1 MEGDSSGAPPA
12 DADGNQ
18 GREAVR
24 VGSKRGRVRLESNE
38 EGADSMVL
46 IDQQAS
52 LQDSKPRSS
61 YRNVLLQDDIEAM
74 LDSED
79 SEDEDR
85 LLEDFESDEDEFRSD
100 IEGPYISLTRADK
113 ERIRKP
119 WRKTLTIKLLG
130 RDISYTYLCNR
141 VKQLWSLKGE
151 FQAVDLDN
159 GYYCFKFSNKSD
171 HRHVLSK
178 GPWIIADHY
187 LTIRRWSPGFRS
199 DEASIDS
206 VAAWIRLPGMPL
218 EFYDKEMMSKIGN
231 LLGKT
236 LKIDRTTSY
245 AISGKF
251 VRMCVELDL
260 TKPLVPKIYIGGRW
274 QRVEYEGLHMLC
286 FHCGKFGHGSDLC
299 PVRQKETEG
308 FSEEQVTKL
317 ASEKKNPTR
326 EHESTPYGLWMVAK
340 KTYRRNSENKTEGG
354 TKSKLRMSS
363 QIGTSQEVAKLGS
376 RFYILAEE
384 GNTLDNEE
392 FVIETVLRGDTKKVL
407 NKPKKIVAVVQKKQN
422 LKESLQEAATVSN
435 RNPTPSASK
444 GTLVT
449 SLVPKTVSS
458 EIDIKSNERIQ
469 TRENNV
475 ALMGSSG
482 MAIQR
487 NSQAPVEIALASQTR
502 METIP
507 ITASFLVPQ

>member
-1 MEGDSSGAPPA
+1 MLKIKENFSLLVRTATENREGKNVKPSTACIEADSSGAPPA

-100 IEGPYISLTRADK
+100 IE
-113 ERIRKP
+113 
-119 WRKTLTIKLLG
+119 
-130 RDISYTYLCNR
+130 
-141 VKQLWSLKGE
+141 
-151 FQAVDLDN
+151 
-159 GYYCFKFSNKSD
+159 
-171 HRHVLSK
+171 
-178 GPWIIADHY
+178 
-187 LTIRRWSPGFRS
+187 
-199 DEASIDS
+199 
-206 VAAWIRLPGMPL
+206 
-218 EFYDKEMMSKIGN
+218 
-231 LLGKT
+231 
-236 LKIDRTTSY
+236 
-245 AISGKF
+245 
-251 VRMCVELDL
+251 
-260 TKPLVPKIYIGGRW
+260 
-274 QRVEYEGLHMLC
+274 
-286 FHCGKFGHGSDLC
+286 DLC

-317 ASEKKNPTR
+317 ASEKKDPTR

-422 LKESLQEAATVSN
+422 LKESLQEAANVSN